1 MKSITLIME
10 VLKKKSKYFKIITDA
25 NNYGLYIIIVI
36 LTTFLN
42 SYNLGSSLSFDKAF
56 SLFITTR
63 FYVII
68 LMLFMFFSTNQII
81 NYFEKNYSFSIRLSN
96 KNKYIKEI
104 VKFSTLS
111 NLIFFVI
118 YILISVSFVIL
129 KSGSFNNFNYIE
141 TYKIPLYLYNIIL
154 LIKYFVIINY
164 LSIFGI
170 LIHKSNFKIVS
181 YIYYI
186 ILLII
191 YYNSSINTNI
201 INGFSIKDLLFY
213 TYLSPLEY
221 TSLINEINNFII
233 VSIIY
238 YLIFNIMSYL
248 LLKFR
253 KVKV

>member
-141 TYKIPLYLYNIIL
+141 TYKIPLYLYNIIFCL
-154 LIKYFVIINY
+154 N
-164 LSIFGI
+164 I
-170 LIHKSNFKIVS
+170 LW
-181 YIYYI
+181 
-186 ILLII
+186 
-191 YYNSSINTNI
+191 YN
-201 INGFSIKDLLFY
+201 
-213 TYLSPLEY
+213 
-221 TSLINEINNFII
+221 
-233 VSIIY
+233 
-238 YLIFNIMSYL
+238 
-248 LLKFR
+248 
-253 KVKV
+253 